1 MFFFLHF
8 ASLIIIPSRLLY
20 RIEIKLSKSIFQN
33 SNFQILLYRALK
45 RDVTRLG
52 KRTNQGAFD
61 DGVNSAMRYY
71 INNYQD
77 ENRQRGIDI
86 LLGFTDTDGMKSTV
100 RTQVL
105 TSSLGYYTRLFSSFL
120 IYVIFLNFLLF

>member
-1 MFFFLHF
+1 M
-8 ASLIIIPSRLLY
+8 
-20 RIEIKLSKSIFQN
+20 
-33 SNFQILLYRALK
+33 
-45 RDVTRLG
+45 TRLG

-105 TSSLGYYTRLFSSFL
+105 TSSLGYYTRLFPSFL

>member
-1 MFFFLHF
+1 MY
-8 ASLIIIPSRLLY
+8 I
-20 RIEIKLSKSIFQN
+20 
-33 SNFQILLYRALK
+33 RALK

-61 DGVNSAMRYY
+61 DGVNSAMRYF

-86 LLGFTDTDGMKSTV
+86 LLGFVTADGVKSTV
-100 RTQVL
+100 STYVPMTLLVL
-105 TSSLGYYTRLFSSFL
+105 AHFL
-120 IYVIFLNFLLF
+120 YF

>member
-1 MFFFLHF
+1 M
-8 ASLIIIPSRLLY
+8 
-20 RIEIKLSKSIFQN
+20 
-33 SNFQILLYRALK
+33 
-45 RDVTRLG
+45 TRLG

-105 TSSLGYYTRLFSSFL
+105 TSSLGHYTRLLPSFL